1 MDALIGLST
10 PGALSWQTA
19 GAALLLAAGLAQAIA
34 GIYMLT
40 FRGLSYSRS
49 FVQGIVLG
57 AIVTCMLL
65 LAIGDSIAAGIG
77 LAGGLSIIRF
87 RTTMR
92 DPRDMVFIFAGLGA
106 GIVCGLRAFP
116 AAVAGTAVFCLA
128 ALALHVVS
136 FGFRYPF
143 DGILRFT
150 SEPTAGDGVREVMIK
165 HAPGHVLVMLRTA
178 GQGDV
183 FEHAYQVRL
192 GDARTQQGL
201 VSALQAV
208 SGVRDVR
215 LFLQDPTQEL

>member
-10 PGALSWQTA
+10 PGALSWQVA
-19 GAALLLAAGLAQAIA
+19 GAALLLAAGLAQAVA
-34 GIYMLT
+34 GVYMLT

-57 AIVTCMLL
+57 AIVTCMLM

-116 AAVAGTAVFCLA
+116 AAVGGTAVFCLA
-128 ALALHVVS
+128 ALALHLVS
-136 FGFRYPF
+136 YGFRYPF

-150 SEPTAGDGVREVMIK
+150 SDADASDGVRDVLVQR
-165 HAPGHVLVMLRTA
+165 APGHVLVMLRAA
-178 GQGDV
+178 GQGAH

-192 GDARTQQGL
+192 GDPRAQQGL
-201 VSALQAV
+201 VHALQAV